1 MKNPF
6 VKVQDTDGGVSW
18 INMDKVTEMWTTIVD
33 GEKVTAIDM
42 EGYSET
48 RHFATN
54 VSEILDN
61 IWVNN

>member
-6 VKVQDTDGGVSW
+6 VKVKDTDGDVSW
-18 INMDKVTEMWTTIVD
+18 INMNKVAEMWKTTVD

-48 RHFATN
+48 RHFATD
-54 VSEILDN
+54 VSDILDQL
-61 IWVNN
+61 WVNN

>member
-54 VSEILDN
+54 VSEILDKQ
-61 IWVNN
+61 